1 MLLLYQIIGL
11 ISLGLMRAF
20 LYMKWV
26 VSFIL
31 SFFLNLSLG
40 VALAV
45 STYEGKKLKDKNEVL
60 NEKYWDV
67 EQEKIEVSE
76 EYQRLQ
82 AKLEKSEAAVSRLK
96 DLLRTA
102 SAKLNE

>member
-1 MLLLYQIIGL
+1 M
-11 ISLGLMRAF
+11 ISLYA
-20 LYMKWV
+20 
-26 VSFIL
+26 
-31 SFFLNLSLG
+31 
-40 VALAV
+40 
-45 STYEGKKLKDKNEVL
+45 GKKLKDKNEVL

-76 EYQRLQ
+76 EYQRFQ

-102 SAKLNE
+102 SAKLNKDYFSLKHLQHVQVQDHRWEVQLLAFV

>member
-1 MLLLYQIIGL
+1 
-11 ISLGLMRAF
+11 
-20 LYMKWV
+20 MKWV

-31 SFFLNLSLG
+31 SLFLNLSLG

-45 STYEGKKLKDKNEVL
+45 STYEGIKLKDKNEVL
-60 NEKYWDV
+60 NEKYWDF

>member
-1 MLLLYQIIGL
+1 
-11 ISLGLMRAF
+11 
-20 LYMKWV
+20 MKWV

-31 SFFLNLSLG
+31 SLFLNLSLG

-45 STYEGKKLKDKNEVL
+45 STYEGIKLKDKNEVL
-60 NEKYWDV
+60 NEKYWDF

-76 EYQRLQ
+76 KYQRLQ
-82 AKLEKSEAAVSRLK
+82 AKLEKSEAVVSRLK

-102 SAKLNE
+102 SATALAAAMLFD

>member
-1 MLLLYQIIGL
+1 
-11 ISLGLMRAF
+11 
-20 LYMKWV
+20 MKWV

-31 SFFLNLSLG
+31 SLFLNLSLG

-45 STYEGKKLKDKNEVL
+45 STYEGIKLKDKNEVL

-82 AKLEKSEAAVSRLK
+82 AKLGKSEAAVSRLK

>member
-1 MLLLYQIIGL
+1 
-11 ISLGLMRAF
+11 
-20 LYMKWV
+20 MKWV
-26 VSFIL
+26 VCFNL

-76 EYQRLQ
+76 EFQRLQ

>member
-1 MLLLYQIIGL
+1 
-11 ISLGLMRAF
+11 
-20 LYMKWV
+20 MKWV

-31 SFFLNLSLG
+31 SLFLNLSLG

-45 STYEGKKLKDKNEVL
+45 STYEGIKLKDKNEVL
-60 NEKYWDV
+60 NEKYWDF

-76 EYQRLQ
+76 KYQRLQ
-82 AKLEKSEAAVSRLK
+82 AKLEKSKAAVSRLK

>member
-1 MLLLYQIIGL
+1 
-11 ISLGLMRAF
+11 
-20 LYMKWV
+20 MKWV

-31 SFFLNLSLG
+31 SLFLNLSLG

-45 STYEGKKLKDKNEVL
+45 STYEGIKLKDKNEVL
-60 NEKYWDV
+60 NEKYWDF

-76 EYQRLQ
+76 EYQRLK

-96 DLLRTA
+96 GLLR
-102 SAKLNE
+102 SAAAKPND

>member
-1 MLLLYQIIGL
+1 
-11 ISLGLMRAF
+11 
-20 LYMKWV
+20 MKWV
-26 VSFIL
+26 VCFNL

>member
-1 MLLLYQIIGL
+1 
-11 ISLGLMRAF
+11 
-20 LYMKWV
+20 MKWV

-40 VALAV
+40 AALAV
-45 STYEGKKLKDKNEVL
+45 STYEGIKLKDKNEVL
-60 NEKYWDV
+60 NEKYWDF

-76 EYQRLQ
+76 EYKRLQ

-96 DLLRTA
+96 DLLR
-102 SAKLNE
+102 SAAAKPND

>member
-1 MLLLYQIIGL
+1 
-11 ISLGLMRAF
+11 
-20 LYMKWV
+20 MKWV
-26 VSFIL
+26 VCFNL

-76 EYQRLQ
+76 EFQRLQ

-96 DLLRTA
+96 DLLR
-102 SAKLNE
+102 SAADKPND

>member
-1 MLLLYQIIGL
+1 
-11 ISLGLMRAF
+11 
-20 LYMKWV
+20 MKCA

-31 SFFLNLSLG
+31 SLFLNLSLG

-45 STYEGKKLKDKNEVL
+45 STYEGIKLKDKNEVL
-60 NEKYWDV
+60 NEKYWDF

-96 DLLRTA
+96 DLLRSVA
-102 SAKLNE
+102 AKPND

>member
-1 MLLLYQIIGL
+1 M
-11 ISLGLMRAF
+11 
-20 LYMKWV
+20 
-26 VSFIL
+26 
-31 SFFLNLSLG
+31 G

-45 STYEGKKLKDKNEVL
+45 STYEGKKFKDKNEVL